1 MSENTRDE
9 QAKGSSVEKE
19 AEEVFELAERL
30 EAGSEDPPKP
40 GGEPQS
46 ESEPDSEPEPESGP
60 EGKSKRR
67 IKPLDKK
74 LPEHP
79 DGLAKRSEWFRKR
92 RGEPD

>member
-9 QAKGSSVEKE
+9 QAKGPSVEEE

-40 GGEPQS
+40 RGEPK
-46 ESEPDSEPEPESGP
+46 SEPEPESEP